1 MNTSNDNAKIMKILQ
16 DAVDSSVQH
25 YQAVEDFL
33 DEHADEMTPENARR
47 VREKNIHL
55 KQSIQGLQAEI
66 KNESNE

>member
-1 MNTSNDNAKIMKILQ
+1 MTTSNENSKSTKILQ

-25 YQAVEDFL
+25 YQAVEEFL

-55 KQSIQGLQAEI
+55 KHSIQGLQAEI
-66 KNESNE
+66 KNESNA